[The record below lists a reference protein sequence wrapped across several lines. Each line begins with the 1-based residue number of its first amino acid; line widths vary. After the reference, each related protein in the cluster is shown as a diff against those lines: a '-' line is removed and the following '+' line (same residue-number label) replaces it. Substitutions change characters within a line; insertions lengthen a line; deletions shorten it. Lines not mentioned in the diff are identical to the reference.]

1 MLASPSDDLLE
12 VLDEPLSRTEGR
24 ELPTRLIACL
34 QEGELEAVAPNVVSE
49 PLDALLR
56 PSLDALQELT
66 LVLVVE
72 LLDAPLK
79 LDLRGAEW
87 VDLPELLQIEESLGD
102 RQLVAAARGGQEP
115 LEPGSVGQLQEELVD
130 LPQRLRIHILEL
142 LPLQDGLHEERPHL
156 VDVGLLQL
164 HLREDLRDRLL
175 KVVLEGDN
183 ELTTSSGD
191 QLLAFLEDE
200 RRHDVV
206 VVQGRHLDL
215 YSLDPIPTDEA
226 GLCVPTL
233 LRRGLSEL
241 EGDQPLDLGLEVR
254 ILRISSNVWD
264 I

>member
-79 LDLRGAEW
+79 LDLCGTQW
-87 VDLPELLQIEESLGD
+87 VDLLELLQVEESLGD
-102 RQLVAAARGGQEP
+102 GQLVTATRGGQKA
-115 LEPGSVGQLQEELVD
+115 LELGSVWQLQDELVD

-142 LPLQDGLHEERPHL
+142 LPLQDSLHEELSHL
-156 VDVGLLQL
+156 ADVALLQL
-164 HLREDLRDRLL
+164 HLREDLRYRLL
-175 KVVLEGDN
+175 KVVLEGGN
-183 ELTTSSGD
+183 ELTTSSSD
-191 QLLAFLEDE
+191 
-200 RRHDVV
+200 
-206 VVQGRHLDL
+206 
-215 YSLDPIPTDEA
+215 
-226 GLCVPTL
+226 
-233 LRRGLSEL
+233 
-241 EGDQPLDLGLEVR
+241 
-254 ILRISSNVWD
+254 
-264 I
+264 